1 MKQIVTVL
9 VIVLLSYSAA
19 GQQILK
25 TVPSKSEPAPQTQD
39 LKFGLDGRIWNML
52 KEPDSVL
59 QKMAIVRG
67 IYDGLMFGHSPDI
80 NLYYTKTSLDH
91 LVKALDQFYQD
102 YRNEKVLIVWALRVV
117 SMELRGESKD
127 AVDSELRRVRK
138 LASND

>member
-1 MKQIVTVL
+1 
-9 VIVLLSYSAA
+9 
-19 GQQILK
+19 LK
-25 TVPSKSEPAPQTQD
+25 TVPSKSEPSPQTQD

-52 KEPDSVL
+52 KEPDDVL

-138 LASND
+138 LASNH

>member
-9 VIVLLSYSAA
+9 VIVLLSYFAA

-25 TVPSKSEPAPQTQD
+25 TVPSKSEPGQTQD

-52 KEPDSVL
+52 KEPDDVL

-67 IYDGLMFGHSPDI
+67 IYDGMMFGHSPDI

-102 YRNEKVLIVWALRVV
+102 YRNEKVLIVWALRVL

-138 LASND
+138 LASKD